1 MVSRNLVL
9 KSFVFMYLKFIFFH
23 LDLIIGGSNKK
34 IGGPAG
40 GSSSSKKRAGITDG
54 SASKKKKSNDVT
66 RLYGVSNSARKS

>member
-1 MVSRNLVL
+1 
-9 KSFVFMYLKFIFFH
+9 MYLKFLFFH

-54 SASKKKKSNDVT
+54 SASKKKTNDVT
-66 RLYGVSNSARKS
+66 KLYGVSNSARKS